1 MAFIDISWPL
11 SWPSGVVRM
20 LNSDVTYSQK
30 KKKKYLDNET
40 VQHPVIFMYYGH
52 CVDIVF
58 ISPSFNTALNS

>member
-1 MAFIDISWPL
+1 
-11 SWPSGVVRM
+11 M

-40 VQHPVIFMYYGH
+40 VQHPMIFMYYGH
-52 CVDIVF
+52 CVDIVV